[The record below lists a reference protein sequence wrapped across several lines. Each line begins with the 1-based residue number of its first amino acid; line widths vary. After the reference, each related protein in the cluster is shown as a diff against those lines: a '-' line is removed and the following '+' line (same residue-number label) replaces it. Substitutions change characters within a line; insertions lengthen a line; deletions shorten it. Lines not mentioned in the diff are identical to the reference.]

1 MGLQAN
7 HFHSCVPPP
16 PISPLPCAASV
27 QRLRTQMDLDLQ
39 AWERRAESALGGGG
53 NNSGGEGSSGGGGGG
68 GGGSNSGVEGSNSGV
83 EGSGGSRGHFRSGM
97 DSMLRRA
104 EEEAGR
110 AEARGRT
117 LGEAAEMHVAKAV
130 DLLGQVEVVR

>member
-1 MGLQAN
+1 M
-7 HFHSCVPPP
+7 
-16 PISPLPCAASV
+16 

-39 AWERRAESALGGGG
+39 AWERRAESALCGGG
-53 NNSGGEGSSGGGGGG
+53 NNSGGEGSSGGGGGR
-68 GGGSNSGVEGSNSGV
+68 GGSNSGGEGSSGGGGGIGSNCGVEGSNSGGG
-83 EGSGGSRGHFRSGM
+83 GSGGSGGHFRSGM

-130 DLLGQVEVVR
+130 DLLGQVEGVR